1 MFGRMVRGWVN
12 GALPAALLLLVLTP
26 LATEDWP
33 DWRVAVWLL
42 IPVYMLHQVEEWDD
56 DRFLTFFNDRLFG
69 GQQAVTQE
77 LGFWVNVVEV
87 WSGFALILWLTEI
100 RPGLGLMAAYA
111 LLLNAVLHLALAV
124 WLRAWNPGLLTAL
137 TLFPA
142 VGGYAVVT
150 LSRAGATAGDHLAG
164 LAVAVAGHAA
174 IQVAVR
180 LHLARHDR
188 QPPSP

>member
-26 LATEDWP
+26 LLTEGWP
-33 DWRVAVWLL
+33 DWQVAVWLL

-56 DRFLTFFNDRLFG
+56 DRFLTFFNDCIFG
-69 GQQAVTQE
+69 GKSAMTPE
-77 LGFWVNVVEV
+77 IGFWVNVVEV
-87 WSGFALILWLTEI
+87 WGGFALILWLTEI
-100 RPGLGLMAAYA
+100 RPGL
-111 LLLNAVLHLALAV
+111 
-124 WLRAWNPGLLTAL
+124 LTAL

-142 VGGYAVVT
+142 FGGYAVVT

-164 LAVAVAGHAA
+164 LAVAVLGHAA

-180 LHLARHDR
+180 LHLARFGR
-188 QPPSP
+188 